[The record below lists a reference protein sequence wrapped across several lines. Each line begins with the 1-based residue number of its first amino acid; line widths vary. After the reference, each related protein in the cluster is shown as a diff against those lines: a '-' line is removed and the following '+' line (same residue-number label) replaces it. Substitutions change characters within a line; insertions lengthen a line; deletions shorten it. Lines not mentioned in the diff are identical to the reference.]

1 MSTESSASG
10 NGNQA
15 SNTDAPPASG
25 GWLRRTSSLFGRVVE
40 RSLEEVEALSWRKLL
55 ADACTLLPEQTFSRT
70 RTAALRAAGA
80 QIGKHSLVQGTVRIT
95 GSDSPCRFLSI
106 GRQTILS
113 GHLHLDLAA
122 PLTIGSLVRIGHDVS
137 LLTISHEIGEPW
149 LRSGTSMSKPITVG
163 DGVWIASRVTV
174 LPGVTIGHGAV
185 VAAGSIVTRDVA
197 PNTLVAGVPAR
208 FVRQLEGSI

>member
-10 NGNQA
+10 KGDQ
-15 SNTDAPPASG
+15 SSEVDESSG
-25 GWLRRTSSLFGRVVE
+25 SRPRFGAGLLGRIVS

-55 ADACTLLPEQTFSRT
+55 ADASMLLPEQSFSRT
-70 RTAALRAAGA
+70 RTAAFRAAGA
-80 QIGKHSLVQGTVRIT
+80 TIGKHSLIQGTVRIT
-95 GSDSPCRFLSI
+95 GGDSPCRFLSI

-137 LLTISHEIGEPW
+137 LLTVSHEIGAPW
-149 LRSGTSMSKPITVG
+149 LRSGRSTSNPITIG

-174 LPGVTIGHGAV
+174 LPGVSIGNGAV
-185 VAAGSIVTRDVA
+185 VAAGSIVTRDVP

-208 FVRQLEGSI
+208 VVRELDGSA